1 MTEWHVLGTASAA
14 FSHCEPNKDPR
25 VGWHSKQVRGGG
37 GGGGGGHSRSG
48 EAGGEGEG
56 GHSRGS
62 QQVGEGRRG
71 GRGGVY
77 TAGGHSR

>member
-37 GGGGGGHSRSG
+37 GGGGGGHSRGHSRSG
-48 EAGGEGEG
+48 VAGGERDAAVDVWK
-56 GHSRGS
+56 SPS
-62 QQVGEGRRG
+62 M
-71 GRGGVY
+71 
-77 TAGGHSR
+77 SPIL

>member
-62 QQVGEGRRG
+62 QQVRGSRGEGEADTG
-71 GRGGVY
+71 
-77 TAGGHSR
+77 GGHSR